1 MKEHIENQLMSSLL
15 LYVDHTVCKV
25 GEAFSNHGSYFYPAD
40 TMFSSHFKCYS
51 APFKQLVM
59 DESITNAQVMSG
71 VYVGSTFTK
80 PGEGSLNSINHT
92 EGQVHFDYGYSSSS
106 TISGNYSVKD
116 FNIYLTSKA
125 ETELLFET
133 KFERKPKVSQVN
145 TGLAPN
151 KQTYPCIF
159 LRNNGGLNEPF
170 AFGGMDMTK
179 LNVRAV
185 VLADSAF
192 SRDAVCGI
200 LKDSARDYLP
210 IIEKNLLPFNAI
222 GSYTGSAFNYET
234 ISATPMSQSNAAF
247 IKDVTVTTN
256 IPQYINDNI
265 NPNVHSAMIDFY
277 LEIPRMTNN

>member
-15 LYVDHTVCKV
+15 LYVDHTICKV
-25 GEAFSNHGSYFYPAD
+25 GEAFSNHGSYFYPSE

-59 DESITNAQVMSG
+59 DESIAGAQVMTG
-71 VYVGSTFTK
+71 VYVGNTLTA
-80 PGEGSLNSINHT
+80 PGESSLNSINHT

-133 KFERKPKVSQVN
+133 KFERKPKVSQTI

-159 LRNNGGLNEPF
+159 IRNNGGVNEPF

-179 LNVRAV
+179 LNARAI

-200 LKDSARDYLP
+200 LKDCARNALP
-210 IIEKNLLPFNAI
+210 IIEKTNLPFNAI
-222 GSYTGSAFNYET
+222 GSYTGAAFNYET
-234 ISATPMSQSNAAF
+234 ISSIAGAQSNVAH

-277 LEIPRMTNN
+277 LEIPRLTNN